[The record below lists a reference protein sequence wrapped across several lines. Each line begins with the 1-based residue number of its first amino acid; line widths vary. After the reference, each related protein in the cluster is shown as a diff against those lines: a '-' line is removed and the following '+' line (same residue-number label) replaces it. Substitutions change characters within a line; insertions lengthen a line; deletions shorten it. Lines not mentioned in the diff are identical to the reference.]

1 MTFTER
7 LRLRLDGLHRLKWG
21 TAFNLRYRLMNPLDV
36 LRDSLYFFKRNLGQI
51 VQLCLPLVIFEA
63 LLQQVVD
70 HSTEP
75 DSFPGIG
82 VLVGLLV
89 YPLYTAALI
98 LFLDARSRG
107 ESPRNRDLL
116 AMSATFWPRF
126 ALLTAL
132 NTLLIL
138 IGLSLYFLPGIW
150 LMVTLAFGEYLLVL
164 RGMAPLA
171 AMKESLRLTRGNFLR
186 ILACILCVMAPL
198 WLLKGVT
205 LEVYP
210 EPQNVVVAVLIDS
223 AHSFLQLFTSVVLFR
238 LFMLISVVPEKTEGP
253 L

>member
-1 MTFTER
+1 
-7 LRLRLDGLHRLKWG
+7 
-21 TAFNLRYRLMNPLDV
+21 MNPLDV

-51 VQLCLPLVIFEA
+51 VQLCLPLVMLEA

-75 DSFPGIG
+75 DSFPGIS
-82 VLVGLLV
+82 VIVGLLV

-116 AMSATFWPRF
+116 AMAASLWPRF

-132 NTLLIL
+132 NTVLIL
-138 IGLSLYFLPGIW
+138 LGLSLYFLPGIY

-164 RGMAPLA
+164 RGLAPLA
-171 AMKESLRLTRGNFLR
+171 AMKESLRMTQGHFLR
-186 ILACILCVMAPL
+186 ILLCILCVMGPL

-205 LEVYP
+205 LAAYP
-210 EPQNVVVAVLIDS
+210 EPQNPVISLLIDS

-238 LFMLISVVPEKTEGP
+238 LFMLINPLPESNDSS

>member
-1 MTFTER
+1 
-7 LRLRLDGLHRLKWG
+7 
-21 TAFNLRYRLMNPLDV
+21 MNPLDV

-51 VQLCLPLVIFEA
+51 VQLCLPLVMLEA

-75 DSFPGIG
+75 DSFPGIS
-82 VLVGLLV
+82 VIVGLLV

-116 AMSATFWPRF
+116 AMAAGLWPRF

-132 NTLLIL
+132 NTVLIL
-138 IGLSLYFLPGIW
+138 LGLSLYFLPGIY

-164 RGMAPLA
+164 RGLAPLA
-171 AMKESLRLTRGNFLR
+171 AMKESLRMTQGHFLR
-186 ILACILCVMAPL
+186 ILLCILCVMGPL

-205 LEVYP
+205 LAAYP
-210 EPQNVVVAVLIDS
+210 EPQNPVVSMLIDS

-238 LFMLISVVPEKTEGP
+238 LFMLINPLPERNDNS

>member
-1 MTFTER
+1 
-7 LRLRLDGLHRLKWG
+7 
-21 TAFNLRYRLMNPLDV
+21 MNPLDV
-36 LRDSLYFFKRNLGQI
+36 LRDSLYFFRLNLGQI
-51 VQLCLPLVIFEA
+51 VQLCLPLVMLEA

-75 DSFPGIG
+75 DSFPGIS
-82 VLVGLLV
+82 VIVGLLV

-107 ESPRNRDLL
+107 ESPSNRELL
-116 AMSATFWPRF
+116 SRSAYLWPRF

-132 NTLLIL
+132 NTVLIL
-138 IGLSLYFLPGIW
+138 LGLSLYFLPGIY

-164 RGMAPLA
+164 RGLAPLA
-171 AMKESLRLTRGNFLR
+171 AMKESLRLTSGHFLR
-186 ILACILCVMAPL
+186 ILLCILCVMGPL

-205 LEVYP
+205 LAAYP
-210 EPQNVVVAVLIDS
+210 EPQNPVISLLIDS

-238 LFMLISVVPEKTEGP
+238 LFMLINPLPERNDNS